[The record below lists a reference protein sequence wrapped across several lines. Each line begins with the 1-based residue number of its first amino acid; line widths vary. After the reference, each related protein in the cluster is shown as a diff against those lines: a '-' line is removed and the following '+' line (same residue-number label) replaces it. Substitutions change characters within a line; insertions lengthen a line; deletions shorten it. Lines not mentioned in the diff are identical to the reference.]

1 LFLTFQALV
10 IIITLTS
17 VGFGT
22 YGAFNIE
29 LNYDSMWY
37 MDSKGYQTK
46 YYNSLIS
53 IFPEHG
59 ERVEV
64 YVGKKNMYMISK

>member
-1 LFLTFQALV
+1 
-10 IIITLTS
+10 
-17 VGFGT
+17 
-22 YGAFNIE
+22 
-29 LNYDSMWY
+29 MWY

-64 YVGKKNMYMISK
+64 YVGKKTTYMIFPWLLSDRVRKRKNHFEIQNPEREN